1 MFENI
6 LKLEMN
12 VTIFKSI
19 NYFILFSLK
28 QKILLETILILLS
41 SNFGIFLFLH
51 DALFMTVFEK
61 EKNSPISFFL
71 YYYIFHI
78 FIRREKGF
86 HFFLLIK
93 RKYNCY
99 I

>member
-12 VTIFKSI
+12 VTIFKSL

-71 YYYIFHI
+71 Y
-78 FIRREKGF
+78 
-86 HFFLLIK
+86 
-93 RKYNCY
+93 
-99 I
+99 